1 VLASCRFGTRWGRT
15 YTAVRAVTEVVSAG
29 CVVSG
34 LEGVRDGGYGSSG
47 GEEEGERGDEVDHF
61 GGCS

>member
-1 VLASCRFGTRWGRT
+1 MEWWRT
-15 YTAVRAVTEVVSAG
+15 YTAEGIVTEIVSAG
-29 CVVSG
+29 CVGAS
-34 LEGVRDGGYGSSG
+34 LEVGRDGGYGSSG